1 MKRLALFVLT
11 AIATPALAQAMD
23 PSMPG
28 MDMGSHA
35 AHSAPDAPTAPA
47 PKQASPATQTQG
59 QATTNEPVGTDQSPG
74 SAAPPPVAR
83 DLPAARYYDPKAMAA
98 AEMAMMNP
106 QAPRYSQVRLDLAEY
121 QFRNGRDGY
130 RWEGEAWTGDL
141 NRLVFRSK
149 GEGSIGQR
157 LDSAE
162 LQGLYSRALGPW
174 WNLQVGVRQDIRPT
188 PARSYAT
195 IGVEGLAPYKFD
207 VVAAAFVSDK
217 GQLTGRIETTFD
229 ERLTQHLVLQPR
241 MELDFSA
248 QDMPAQRLGASLNN
262 AELGIRLRY
271 EITRQFAPYVGFS
284 ANSAAGKTADYIRAA
299 GDSPHRRSLVIGI
312 RSSF

>member
-11 AIATPALAQAMD
+11 AIATPACAQAMD

-35 AHSAPDAPTAPA
+35 AHSAPVAPTAPA
-47 PKQASPATQTQG
+47 AKQASPATQTQG
-59 QATTNEPVGTDQSPG
+59 QATTNEAVGTDQSPG
-74 SAAPPPVAR
+74 SAEPPPVAH

-98 AEMAMMNP
+98 AKMAMMNP
-106 QAPRYSQVRLDLAEY
+106 QAAASYSQVRLDLAEY

-162 LQGLYSRALGPW
+162 LQASTAVRSARGGTFRSVSGRTSVRPPPVVTPPSALRGWRLISSTCWPLPLSPTRA
-174 WNLQVGVRQDIRPT
+174 
-188 PARSYAT
+188 S
-195 IGVEGLAPYKFD
+195 
-207 VVAAAFVSDK
+207 
-217 GQLTGRIETTFD
+217 
-229 ERLTQHLVLQPR
+229 
-241 MELDFSA
+241 
-248 QDMPAQRLGASLNN
+248 
-262 AELGIRLRY
+262 
-271 EITRQFAPYVGFS
+271 
-284 ANSAAGKTADYIRAA
+284 
-299 GDSPHRRSLVIGI
+299 
-312 RSSF
+312 